1 MARSQ
6 LSCSPAYFHNRLTPK
21 RNLTYP
27 ELVSS
32 LFLDT
37 VRPRHRRPLFMAR
50 LRRRVMGKVIGM
62 IMSTGSIAN
71 TWSVESTKSDGAW
84 STRPTAKIASGWSII
99 FTKFTKNANTNV
111 GIIENDA
118 KLKHCEA
125 RRGR

>member
-62 IMSTGSIAN
+62 IMSIGSIAN
-71 TWSVESTKSDGAW
+71 TWSIESTKSGGAW

-111 GIIENDA
+111 GIIKSTEHYDQ
-118 KLKHCEA
+118 LE
-125 RRGR
+125 GGTG